1 MKSAN
6 ESLELRRGDLV
17 WVNCEPSVGAEPKKA
32 RTFVVVSNDIANRF
46 GQVITAIP
54 TQRFTAERNGRAYMV
69 DLRSPRSNLK
79 AERIA
84 NASMVTTWDR
94 AGVLKREGR
103 VTRETLARIDAA
115 LRLHLGL
122 DDTS

>member
-1 MKSAN
+1 
-6 ESLELRRGDLV
+6 
-17 WVNCEPSVGAEPKKA
+17 
-32 RTFVVVSNDIANRF
+32 VVSNDIANRF
-46 GQVITAIP
+46 GQVITVVP

-84 NASMVTTWDR
+84 NASMVSTWDR
-94 AGVLKREGR
+94 ARVLRREGR
-103 VTRETLARIDAA
+103 VTRETLVRIDSA

-122 DDTS
+122 DELTS

>member
-1 MKSAN
+1 MSGT

-17 WVNCEPSVGAEPKKA
+17 WVNCEPSLGAEPKKV
-32 RTFVVVSNDIANRF
+32 RTCVVVSNDIANRF
-46 GQVITAIP
+46 GQVITVVP
-54 TQRFTAERNGRAYMV
+54 TQRFTAERSGRAYMV

-79 AERIA
+79 AQRIA

-94 AGVLKREGR
+94 TRLLKREGH
-103 VTRETLARIDAA
+103 VTKDTLARIDAA

-122 DDTS
+122 DEA

>member
-1 MKSAN
+1 VKSAS

-17 WVNCEPSVGAEPKKA
+17 WVNCEPSVGAEPKKV
-32 RTFVVVSNDIANRF
+32 RTCVVVSNDIANRF

-54 TQRFTAERNGRAYMV
+54 TQRFTTERNGRAYMV

-79 AERIA
+79 ADRIA

-94 AGVLKREGR
+94 ARVLKREGR
-103 VTRETLARIDAA
+103 VTRETLARIDSA

-122 DDTS
+122 DDGP